1 MDKLVFLINAH
12 MGLHVS
18 IYYAI
23 FDINLC
29 EEYHIWIFLF
39 SFNIS
44 GWMLELWTSYILYS
58 QFVYIDIF
66 VCKINA

>member
-1 MDKLVFLINAH
+1 MDKLVFIINAH

-29 EEYHIWIFLF
+29 EEY
-39 SFNIS
+39 
-44 GWMLELWTSYILYS
+44 
-58 QFVYIDIF
+58 DI
-66 VCKINA
+66 